1 MLQNKDVREF
11 YDRLTLL
18 KSRAQTAFE
27 SRYKNADLMILPL
40 KDCALEAFTQGLP
53 NGIPAKIEVR
63 NTLTLDK
70 ALGCVIDY
78 KARHQTDSLFF

>member
-11 YDRLTLL
+11 YDRLTLF

-40 KDCALEAFTQGLP
+40 KDCALEAFT
-53 NGIPAKIEVR
+53 
-63 NTLTLDK
+63 
-70 ALGCVIDY
+70 
-78 KARHQTDSLFF
+78 